1 VTLADVDEIID
12 SHIVGGKPVERLRLR
27 DSCIN
32 TPSCEH
38 KPRPAS
44 ASKSV

>member
-1 VTLADVDEIID
+1 
-12 SHIVGGKPVERLRLR
+12 VGGKPVERLRLR

-38 KPRPAS
+38 KPRPATRENG
-44 ASKSV
+44 